1 MQQLIVVYDEDIS
14 AKGERFNAFDLLSI
28 KDSSCL
34 RLFWDKLAFSSL
46 KGMSRD
52 SSICVSNVQTVHTFI
67 HSVDFVWDLFYAT

>member
-34 RLFWDKLAFSSL
+34 RLFWDELAF
-46 KGMSRD
+46 
-52 SSICVSNVQTVHTFI
+52 SNVQTVHAFI